1 MAYDTESILTS
12 KLPYKVL
19 REIAIHTTKEEPEI
33 RKKGN
38 YSAKI
43 AKDLDRDQSLVS
55 EIISRL
61 FDLDLLLKG
70 DRKRAQYYLINPA
83 GLANYVV
90 DTLKQ
95 EIKPSKLD
103 KFENEK
109 IQKHLEELSE
119 QEEKVAQTES
129 STKLASL
136 VFYFSIYYMINIEDS
151 TIERMLVKDLPSGV
165 KASSDYGLTYEWFD
179 WFRRLCELSEGT
191 REPAYLTELAL
202 GEMDE
207 QGIIDYQKDI
217 EEKMKDEIQDT
228 DLDS

>member
-1 MAYDTESILTS
+1 MPYDSDSIVTS
-12 KLPYKVL
+12 NLPYLVL
-19 REIAIHTTKEEPEI
+19 REIALNFEDEGVKIREE
-33 RKKGN
+33 GN
-38 YSAKI
+38 YGSQI
-43 AKDLDRDQSLVS
+43 ARDLDKSRSVIA
-55 EIISRL
+55 EIISK
-61 FDLDLLLKG
+61 LDELNLVFKA
-70 DRKRAQYYLINPA
+70 DRKQATYYRINPA

-103 KFENEK
+103 EFENEK
-109 IQKHLEELSE
+109 IQQHLEELSE
-119 QEEKVAQTES
+119 QEEKIAQTES

-151 TIERMLVKDLPSGV
+151 TMERMLVKDLPSGV

-207 QGIIDYQKDI
+207 QGIIDYQKDM
-217 EEKMKDEIQDT
+217 EEKMKDAMQ
-228 DLDS
+228 DLDLDL